1 MAEVSQKLRREILE
15 EKRRSRTRKILAL
28 LLVLFFL
35 VAAAIVWWY
44 ITAHTYKGYIVTSE
58 LSVTGQQVKYQN
70 SGSSLV
76 MYHNDGARAIS
87 GSGAL
92 LWEMSYQ
99 MDHPEAASCGT
110 VTAVADIGG
119 QSVYIVAENGIP
131 YNYQV
136 LYPIVKLAVAGQG
149 VTAVLLD
156 HGTEDY
162 IQLYDIN
169 GNLSVDINTKTK
181 TDGFPI
187 DIALSEDGKKLV
199 TLYLTFDGDALI
211 SKVTFYNAGEV
222 GKNHIGNVVGQRS
235 FEKNM
240 LAYHIAFLNNET
252 VCILRE
258 DGFSLYEMKETPRPL
273 DEKSFEGLYDIIC
286 AKDCFVVV
294 TEDAATK
301 QKTMVRYNDRG
312 KETATW
318 KDIPEYETLVLT
330 KEEIILFSP
339 QKATIYRSN
348 KSEKFLAEFERNLD
362 EMLPAGGNRY
372 FLIDTG
378 SVQTI
383 KLSETKEEKK

>member
-15 EKRRSRTRKILAL
+15 EERRSRTRKILAL
-28 LLVLFFL
+28 LLVLFLFAA
-35 VAAAIVWWY
+35 AAAIWWY
-44 ITAHTYKGYIVTSE
+44 VTAHTYRGYAVTSE
-58 LSVTGQQVKYQN
+58 LSATGQYQSN
-70 SGSSLV
+70 GSSLV
-76 MYHNDGARAIS
+76 LYHNDGARAIS

-99 MDHPEAASCGT
+99 MDHPAAASCGN

-149 VTAVLLD
+149 VTAVLLN

-222 GKNHIGNVVGQRS
+222 GKNHIGNVVGQKM
-235 FEKNM
+235 FEKNT
-240 LAYHIAFLNNET
+240 LAYDVAFLNNET

-273 DEKSFEGLYDIIC
+273 GEESFEGLYDIVC

-294 TEDAATK
+294 TEDVATK
-301 QKTMVRYNDRG
+301 QKTMVRYNEKGR
-312 KETATW
+312 KTATW
-318 KDIPEYETLVLT
+318 KDIPDYETLVLT

-348 KSEKFLAEFERNLD
+348 KSEKFLADFGRNL
-362 EMLPAGGNRY
+362 EAMLPAGGNRY

-378 SVQTI
+378 GVQTI
-383 KLSETKEEKK
+383 KLSETKEEEE